1 MLWSCVSSR
10 TWVCLLGW
18 WSHRKSPCSRSH
30 LRSHPIHPIANPTRV
45 LVFKRRPIII
55 GIYLRRI
62 HSPWSINLAENFWLS
77 LSWICRCCCR
87 RRRRKDDPLIS
98 SRVLY
103 LNSECEFMVFCFQVV
118 CNFLC
123 SFQIRRSLQTTTTC
137 WVTSLQ
143 KSCFQKFLALKY
155 SSSSSSSSSCS
166 FCSSEWTSVPGAT
179 SSTLRPTEKVWSWAP
194 QTLAALLFARCR
206 DATAAT
212 RDESKP
218 PDRSTPNGTSVISR
232 LTTACR
238 DQSQR
243 TQKRIRFA
251 SNSPRQPNC
260 HQALQD
266 TVPATLELRNFP
278 RQPNCHQALQD
289 TVPAT
294 LELRNWCGGNAQ
306 REGFGLRERGM
317 QNYCLLEGSAEHS
330 WIVRSVGDHGPR
342 VPRRVE
348 VSAKTSCSKQA
359 FKDRQE
365 WDSSSF

>member
-1 MLWSCVSSR
+1 M
-10 TWVCLLGW
+10 
-18 WSHRKSPCSRSH
+18 
-30 LRSHPIHPIANPTRV
+30 
-45 LVFKRRPIII
+45 FKRRPIII

-62 HSPWSINLAENFWLS
+62 HSRWSINLAENFWLS
-77 LSWICRCCCR
+77 LSWICCCCY

-137 WVTSLQ
+137 WVTLLQ
-143 KSCFQKFLALKY
+143 KSCLQKLLAFKY
-155 SSSSSSSSSCS
+155 SSSSSSSCS
-166 FCSSEWTSVPGAT
+166 FCSSEWTGVPGAT

-232 LTTACR
+232 LVTACR

-251 SNSPRQPNC
+251 S
-260 HQALQD
+260 
-266 TVPATLELRNFP
+266 NFP

-294 LELRNWCGGNAQ
+294 LKLRSWCGGNAQ
-306 REGFGLRERGM
+306 REDLGLRERGM

-342 VPRRVE
+342 VPRWVE
-348 VSAKTSCSKQA
+348 VSAKTSCSEQA

-365 WDSSSF
+365 WDFSSF